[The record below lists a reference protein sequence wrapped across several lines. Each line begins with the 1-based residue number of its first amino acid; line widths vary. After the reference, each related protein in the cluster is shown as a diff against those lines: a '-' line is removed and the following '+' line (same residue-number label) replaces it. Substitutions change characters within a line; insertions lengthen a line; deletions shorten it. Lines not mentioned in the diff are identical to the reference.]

1 MGVEL
6 VPVLVEGWQQG
17 FVLPAGTTGDVRL
30 TYEPH
35 GVFQAALIGG
45 LGLVGVLLV
54 LAGLLLV
61 GLRRRDERV
70 VVAASAAP
78 PGSRVS
84 RSAPGSAV
92 GADIAP
98 AALVLA
104 VVSVPLAM
112 GVALGAA
119 TTWLP
124 RGRKRSSTWAVLVAA
139 VLAAAW
145 TFSTSSAISP
155 PVVADVLV
163 ALAVG
168 LACGHVLSSASVA
181 GVPNRAWDSLRAMTS
196 TPSGAPDGA
205 DDTDRTDATVLP
217 RSRAN
222 SSSSRSSSS
231 GRRCGWASS

>member
-1 MGVEL
+1 MGDTEL

-17 FVLPAGTTGDVRL
+17 FVVPAGTSGDVRL
-30 TYEPH
+30 TYEPQ

-45 LGLVGVLLV
+45 LGLVGALLA
-54 LAGLLLV
+54 LAALLLV

-84 RSAPGSAV
+84 RSAPRPRRLV
-92 GADIAP
+92 LTTLL
-98 AALVLA
+98 AALVLVLA

-124 RGRKRSSTWAVLVAA
+124 RRGLRSATWAVLVSA
-139 VLAAAW
+139 VLAAVW

-155 PVVADVLV
+155 PEGADALV

-168 LACGHVLSSASVA
+168 LACGHVLLVRERR
-181 GVPNRAWDSLRAMTS
+181 RA
-196 TPSGAPDGA
+196 
-205 DDTDRTDATVLP
+205 
-217 RSRAN
+217 SRA
-222 SSSSRSSSS
+222 
-231 GRRCGWASS
+231 GRGIACAP